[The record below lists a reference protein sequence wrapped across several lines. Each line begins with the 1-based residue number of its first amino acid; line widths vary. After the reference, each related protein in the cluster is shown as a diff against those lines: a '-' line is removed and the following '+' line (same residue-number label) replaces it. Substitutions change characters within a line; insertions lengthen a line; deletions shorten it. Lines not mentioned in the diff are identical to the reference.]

1 MSMCEVDDSKYAGHF
16 AFKEFFSS
24 VFRKFSVSVFYFH
37 LLVLSL
43 ISIIFFLFFIPSFY
57 FFLHFKIEI
66 KLLLKLLYLI

>member
-43 ISIIFFLFFIPSFY
+43 ISIIFFSIFHS
-57 FFLHFKIEI
+57 FFLF
-66 KLLLKLLYLI
+66 LSSF